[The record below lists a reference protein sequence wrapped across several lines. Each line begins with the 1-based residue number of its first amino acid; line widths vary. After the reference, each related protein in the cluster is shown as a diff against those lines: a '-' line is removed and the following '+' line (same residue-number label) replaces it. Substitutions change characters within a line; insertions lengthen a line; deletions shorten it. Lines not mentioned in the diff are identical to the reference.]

1 MIDLNEIHTFVKV
14 IAAGGFSKASI
25 ETGIPKSTL
34 SRKVTDLE
42 ARLGVT
48 LVHRT
53 TRQLRLTRAG
63 ETFFQTCRQALTTL
77 EEAEESVLNE
87 ISQPRGTVKM
97 TTPAEMGIDFAKVI
111 AKFQKQYPLINL
123 EIELTNRQINLVQE
137 GYDLALR
144 AGKLEDSSLK
154 AKKVSEGH
162 FVLVASPDYL
172 ERHKVI
178 KSPEDLSEHQL
189 VVFTGRPEP
198 LKWKLISAE
207 GKNFEVRV
215 VDQLKISSAQFCRS
229 LTIEGTGVCF
239 LPYSLVKDSIQSGEL
254 ARVLPKW
261 TGMKSLYHLV
271 YPPEKKMTQK
281 VRLLI
286 DFLAAELS

>member
-1 MIDLNEIHTFVKV
+1 M
-14 IAAGGFSKASI
+14 AGGFSKASI

-42 ARLGVT
+42 SRLGVT

-63 ETFFQTCRQALTTL
+63 ETFYQTCRQALATL

-87 ISQPRGTVKM
+87 ISMPRGTVRI
-97 TTPAEMGIDFAKVI
+97 TTPAEMGTDFAKVI
-111 AKFQKQYPLINL
+111 AKFQRQYPLINL
-123 EIELTNRQINLVQE
+123 EIELTNRQVNLVQE
-137 GYDLALR
+137 GFDLALR

-172 ERHKVI
+172 ARHKVI
-178 KSPEDLSEHQL
+178 KAPEDLNEHQL
-189 VVFTGRPEP
+189 IVFTGRLEP
-198 LKWKLISAE
+198 SKWKLISQE
-207 GKNFEVRV
+207 GKNFELKV
-215 VDQLKISSAQFCRS
+215 VDQLRVSSAQFCRG
-229 LTIEGTGVCF
+229 LTIEGAGVCF
-239 LPYSLVKDSIQSGEL
+239 LPQSLVKDSIQSGEL
-254 ARVLPKW
+254 SRVLPKW
-261 TGMKSLYHLV
+261 TGMKSMYHLV

-286 DFLAAELS
+286 DFLANELN